1 MSKIEQQAEKLLS
14 LQMQNQQ
21 LLKLKEINK
30 LLKRTQ
36 TQALTTESPEEAFN
50 ALYQV
55 FTSELAPDGFLVFH
69 LSVKE
74 QAIKII
80 SSSLALD
87 LTTFSFTQFNGHDG
101 KDTASDNWLSL
112 STVFYDLHLSPKWP
126 NEIKQRLNAYQSALL
141 YPVDLYNQHY
151 AFVLLRTK
159 KSPFSREDMDVLVSY
174 GNFINTTFSLI
185 EKQKLQREHDL
196 LLAQQKRI
204 EQSMMRQEKLAAI
217 GQLAAGVAHEL
228 NNPLGFI
235 YSNLNSLLSY
245 IESYHTFMDKAI
257 AESPSLQEI
266 ADQLDLVYLKTDT
279 SDLIE
284 ESLEGARRSREIIAN
299 LREFSHPDDKSIKS
313 INLVE
318 LVSDTVHISNTQ
330 VKHGA
335 NINVCSPETEILVDG
350 NVTQLTQVLLNLLN
364 NAIQAVT
371 DGRGSIIV
379 SLTKIERWATLTV
392 RDNGEGISDEDIA
405 HIFDPFF
412 TTKDVGAGT
421 GLGLSISRA
430 IIEQHNGSLTLDW
443 TGNSGS
449 CFVVSLPFSSKR
461 SLVE

>member
-1 MSKIEQQAEKLLS
+1 MSKIEQQTEEIIN

-21 LLKLKEINK
+21 LLKLKEINE

-36 TQALTTESPEEAFN
+36 TQALTTESPEEAF
-50 ALYQV
+50 ASLYQV
-55 FTSELAPDGFLVFH
+55 FASELAPDGFLVFH
-69 LSVKE
+69 IDGEE
-74 QAIKII
+74 QVIKII
-80 SSSLALD
+80 SSSLVLD
-87 LTTFSFTQFNGHDG
+87 LTSLSFTQFNERNQNE
-101 KDTASDNWLSL
+101 AVNSNWLHH

-126 NEIKQRLNAYQSALL
+126 NELKQQLDAFRSALV
-141 YPVDLYNQHY
+141 YPVDLSSQHY
-151 AFVLLRTK
+151 AFIILRTK
-159 KSPFSREDMDVLVSY
+159 KLAFRREDMDVMVSY

-185 EKQKLQREHDL
+185 EKQKLQREHDS

-245 IESYHTFMDKAI
+245 IESYHTFIDRAI
-257 AESPSLQEI
+257 AHSSGLHEI
-266 ADQLDLVYLKTDT
+266 AEQLDLFYLKTDT

-299 LREFSHPDDKSIKS
+299 LRAFSHPDDKSLKT

-318 LVSDTVHISNTQ
+318 LASDTIRISNTQ
-330 VKHGA
+330 VKDRAKMHF
-335 NINVCSPETEILVDG
+335 CCQESEILVDG
-350 NVTQLTQVLLNLLN
+350 NVTQLTQVLLNLFN
-364 NAIQAVT
+364 NAIQAT
-371 DGRGSIIV
+371 ADGHGEIII
-379 SLTKIERWATLTV
+379 SLKKIGLWATLSV
-392 RDNGEGISDEDIA
+392 QDNGEGISDEDIS
-405 HIFDPFF
+405 HIFEPFF

-430 IIEQHNGSLTLDW
+430 IVEQHNGSLALDS
-443 TGNSGS
+443 TGSSGS
-449 CFVVSLPFSSKR
+449 CFVVSLPFSSQ
-461 SLVE
+461 